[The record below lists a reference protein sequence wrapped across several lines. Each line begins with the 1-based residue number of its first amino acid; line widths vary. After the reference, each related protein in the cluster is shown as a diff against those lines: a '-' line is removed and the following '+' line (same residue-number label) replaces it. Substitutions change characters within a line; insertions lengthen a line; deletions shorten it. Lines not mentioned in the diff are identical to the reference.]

1 MGVIIKSINMPESCE
16 DCPLCVAY
24 NNGEFWKCRI
34 TNNEVTDLFL
44 CRAMECPLEEVN
56 DDQDG

>member
-1 MGVIIKSINMPESCE
+1 MGILIKDTDMPESCE

-44 CRAMECPLEEVN
+44 CRAMEYPLEEV
-56 DDQDG
+56 